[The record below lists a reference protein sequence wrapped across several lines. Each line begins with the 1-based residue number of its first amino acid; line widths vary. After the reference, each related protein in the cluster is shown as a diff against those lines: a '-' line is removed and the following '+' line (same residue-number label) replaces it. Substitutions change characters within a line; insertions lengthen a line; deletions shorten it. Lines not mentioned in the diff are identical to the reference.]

1 VELYFPS
8 SEYDLETISSVLF
21 SFVSLVLIA
30 LMTIVGC
37 FPESKISA
45 MFFDAAIRK
54 TNPSAAKK
62 ATVLEVS
69 QVILGVYFAI
79 CYM

>member
-1 VELYFPS
+1 
-8 SEYDLETISSVLF
+8 
-21 SFVSLVLIA
+21 
-30 LMTIVGC
+30 VGC